1 MTEQVNINFESARG
15 GIRFGDSSQGEQL
28 AGADSLGR
36 QITELASGGMAGV
49 VQSAALSTNDMT
61 GDSHRRLLNWGQQ
74 ALVEDPTTAVNIL
87 GTGQDGAQNSLLNSG
102 SQISKIIGNQ
112 A

>member
-1 MTEQVNINFESARG
+1 MSEVNIDFAMARG
-15 GIRFGDSSQGEQL
+15 GISFGDTSQSEQL

-36 QITELASGGMAGV
+36 QITELASGGMAGA
-49 VQSAALSTNDMT
+49 VQSAAFSTNEVT

-74 ALVEDPTTAVNIL
+74 ALVDNPTTAVNIL
-87 GTGQDGAQNSLLNSG
+87 GGGQDGAQNSLHNSV
-102 SQISKIIGNQ
+102 SQVSKVIGNQ